1 MKLDLTNKLFNFF
14 FKWLNK
20 EIEAPHSVPLCDFN
34 KLRYELRPCDV
45 LLIEGRNRISQMI
58 KVITRSSWSHAAL
71 YIGRLYDIEDKNMQ
85 KRITEFYSGDPS
97 EQLVFEGLLGKGAL
111 ISPLKKYEKEH
122 IRICRP
128 RNISYQ
134 EGQKIIDYAI
144 KKLGIEYDFR
154 LIFDLGRFLMPWPLL
169 PRRWHSTLFNYKPGM
184 RTKES
189 CSSLLAEA
197 FQSINFPILP
207 TIKSDG
213 KSTKLYKINPR
224 LYSPR
229 DFDYSPYFDI
239 IKYPMYLAPT
249 EINQRLVEK
258 FK

>member
-1 MKLDLTNKLFNFF
+1 
-14 FKWLNK
+14 
-20 EIEAPHSVPLCDFN
+20 
-34 KLRYELRPCDV
+34 
-45 LLIEGRNRISQMI
+45 
-58 KVITRSSWSHAAL
+58 
-71 YIGRLYDIEDKNMQ
+71 MQ
-85 KRITEFYSGDPS
+85 KRIIEFYSGDPN
-97 EQLVFEGLLGKGAL
+97 EQLVFESLLGKGAL

-122 IRICRP
+122 TRICRP

-134 EGQKIIDYAI
+134 KGQKIINYAI

-197 FQSINFPILP
+197 FQSVNFPILP
-207 TIKSDG
+207 ILKTEKN
-213 KSTKLYKINPR
+213 STKLYKSNPR

-239 IKYPMYLAPT
+239 IKYPIYFNYTA
-249 EINQRLVEK
+249 E
-258 FK
+258 

>member
-1 MKLDLTNKLFNFF
+1 MKFDPYNKLLNVF

-20 EIEAPHSVPLCDFN
+20 EAESPQSLPLSDFE
-34 KLRYELRPCDV
+34 KLRYELRSCDV

-71 YIGRLYDIEDKNMQ
+71 YIGRLYDIEDEFMR
-85 KRITEFYSGDPS
+85 KRITEFYSGDPN
-97 EQLVFEGLLGKGAL
+97 EQLVFESLLGKGAL
-111 ISPLKKYEKEH
+111 ISPLKNYAKEH

-128 RNISYQ
+128 RDISHQ
-134 EGQKIIDYAI
+134 AAQQVINYAI
-144 KKLGIEYDFR
+144 KQLGIEYDFR

-169 PRRWHSTLFNYKPGM
+169 PRKWHSTLFNYKPGI

-197 FQSINFPILP
+197 FQSVNFPILP
-207 TIKSDG
+207 ILRGEG
-213 KSTKLYKINPR
+213 KNARYDKKNPR

-239 IKYPMYLAPT
+239 IKYPMTLPSIK
-249 EINQRLVEK
+249 INQN
-258 FK
+258 

>member
-1 MKLDLTNKLFNFF
+1 MKMDLTTKLFNFL
-14 FKWLNK
+14 FKWLNQ
-20 EIEAPHSVPLCDFN
+20 EVEPLQTIPLSDFN
-34 KLRYELRPCDV
+34 KLRYELRSCDV

-85 KRITEFYSGDPS
+85 KRITEFYSGDPG
-97 EQLVFEGLLGKGAL
+97 EQLVFESLLGKGSL

-134 EGQKIIDYAI
+134 DGQNIIDHVI

-154 LIFDLGRFLMPWPLL
+154 LTFDLGRFLMPWPLL

-197 FQSINFPILP
+197 FQSVNFPILP
-207 TIKSDG
+207 IVKNDG
-213 KSTKLYKINPR
+213 KSTKLYKSNPR

-239 IKYPMYLAPT
+239 IKYPMYFTLDDDRKLS
-249 EINQRLVEK
+249 EKIN
-258 FK
+258 